1 MEREQVEEIK
11 TTLVRNIKTFWSD
24 HWLPITAFA
33 VLIVSCQLFN
43 LTHSGFFYPL
53 MFVSGWIV
61 VMFALKLKS
70 ESSLFSSKKSTKN
83 MQQDTSYET
92 YTVLR
97 VYTNDPNF
105 QEYMQNQEYFHSQHV
120 QMENRVIDH
129 NQDIESQIM
138 FIRKPEF
145 AFCYHLLMDRKNE
158 MYFIGEYV

>member
-1 MEREQVEEIK
+1 MEKEQIEEIK
-11 TTLVRNIKTFWSD
+11 ETAVRNVKGLLEE
-24 HWLPITAFA
+24 HWLPIVAFV

-70 ESSLFSSKKSTKN
+70 ESSLFSSKRSTKN
-83 MQQDTSYET
+83 MQQDSSYEM
-92 YTVLR
+92 YIVLR

-120 QMENRVIDH
+120 QVENRVIDH

-158 MYFIGEYV
+158 MYFIGEYM

>member
-1 MEREQVEEIK
+1 MEKEQIEEIK
-11 TTLVRNIKTFWSD
+11 ETAVRNIRGLLEE
-24 HWLPITAFA
+24 HWLPIVAFV

-43 LTHSGFFYPL
+43 WTHSGFLYLPML
-53 MFVSGWIV
+53 VSGWLV
-61 VMFALKLKS
+61 VMFALKYKS
-70 ESSLFSSKKSTKN
+70 EHSLFSSKSSQKN
-83 MQQDTSYET
+83 MQQDSSYEM

-129 NQDIESQIM
+129 SQDIESQIM

>member
-1 MEREQVEEIK
+1 MEKEQIEEIK
-11 TTLVRNIKTFWSD
+11 ETAVRNIKELLEE
-24 HWLPITAFA
+24 HWLPIVAFV

-43 LTHSGFFYPL
+43 WTHSGFFYPI

-61 VMFALKLKS
+61 VMFALKYKS
-70 ESSLFSSKKSTKN
+70 ENSIFPSKNSTQN
-83 MQQDTSYET
+83 MQQDSSYEM

-120 QMENRVIDH
+120 QVENRVIDH

>member
-1 MEREQVEEIK
+1 MEKEQIEEIK
-11 TTLVRNIKTFWSD
+11 ETAVRNIKGLLEE
-24 HWLPITAFA
+24 HWLPIVAFV

-43 LTHSGFFYPL
+43 WTHSGFFYPI

-61 VMFALKLKS
+61 VMFALKYKS
-70 ESSLFSSKKSTKN
+70 ENSIFSSKKSTKN
-83 MQQDTSYET
+83 MQQDSSYEM

-120 QMENRVIDH
+120 QVENRVIDH

-145 AFCYHLLMDRKNE
+145 AFCYHLLMDKKNE

>member
-1 MEREQVEEIK
+1 MEREQIETIK
-11 TTLVRNIKTFWSD
+11 LIMLKNLKAFWNE
-24 HWLPITAFA
+24 HWLPISSLI
-33 VLIVSCQLFN
+33 VLVVSCQLFN
-43 LTHSGFFYPL
+43 WTHSGFLYLP
-53 MFVSGWIV
+53 MFVSGWLV
-61 VMFALKLKS
+61 VMFALKYKS
-70 ESSLFSSKKSTKN
+70 ENSIFPSKKSTKN
-83 MQQDTSYET
+83 MRQDTSYET

-145 AFCYHLLMDRKNE
+145 AFCYHLLMDQKNE

>member
-1 MEREQVEEIK
+1 MEREQIETIK
-11 TTLVRNIKTFWSD
+11 LIMLKNLKTFWNE
-24 HWLPITAFA
+24 HWLPISSLI
-33 VLIVSCQLFN
+33 VLVVSCQLFN
-43 LTHSGFFYPL
+43 WTHSGFLYLPI
-53 MFVSGWIV
+53 FVSGWLV
-61 VMFALKLKS
+61 VMFALKYKS
-70 ESSLFSSKKSTKN
+70 ENSIFSSKKSTKN

>member
-1 MEREQVEEIK
+1 
-11 TTLVRNIKTFWSD
+11 
-24 HWLPITAFA
+24 
-33 VLIVSCQLFN
+33 
-43 LTHSGFFYPL
+43 
-53 MFVSGWIV
+53 
-61 VMFALKLKS
+61 
-70 ESSLFSSKKSTKN
+70 
-83 MQQDTSYET
+83 MQQDTSYKM

-105 QEYMQNQEYFHSQHV
+105 QGYMQNQEYFHSQHV

-145 AFCYHLLMDRKNE
+145 TFCYHLLMDRKNE

>member
-1 MEREQVEEIK
+1 MEKEQIEEIK
-11 TTLVRNIKTFWSD
+11 ETAVRNIKGLLEE
-24 HWLPITAFA
+24 HWLPIVAFV

-83 MQQDTSYET
+83 MQQDSSYEM

-120 QMENRVIDH
+120 QVENRVIDH

>member
-1 MEREQVEEIK
+1 MEKEQVEGIK
-11 TTLVRNIKTFWSD
+11 DVVIRNVKGVWSD
-24 HWLPITAFA
+24 YWLPITAFV

-61 VMFALKLKS
+61 VMFALKFKS
-70 ESSLFSSKKSTKN
+70 ESSVFSLKKLTK
-83 MQQDTSYET
+83 QRQKDTSYEM

-97 VYTNDPNF
+97 VYTNDSDF
-105 QEYMQNQEYFHSQHV
+105 QEYMHIQEYFDSQHI

-129 NQDIESQIM
+129 NQDIKSQIM

-145 AFCYHLLMDRKNE
+145 AYCYHLLMDQKNE
-158 MYFIGEYV
+158 IYFIGEYV

>member
-1 MEREQVEEIK
+1 MEREQIETIKLIMLKNLKVFWEE
-11 TTLVRNIKTFWSD
+11 
-24 HWLPITAFA
+24 HWLPISSLI

-43 LTHSGFFYPL
+43 WTHSGFLYLP
-53 MFVSGWIV
+53 MFVSGWLV
-61 VMFALKLKS
+61 VMFALKYKS
-70 ESSLFSSKKSTKN
+70 ENSIFSSKKSTKN

>member
-1 MEREQVEEIK
+1 MEREQIEEIK
-11 TTLVRNIKTFWSD
+11 ETAVRNIKGLLEE
-24 HWLPITAFA
+24 HWLPIVAFV

-70 ESSLFSSKKSTKN
+70 ESSLFSSKRSTKN
-83 MQQDTSYET
+83 MQQDSSYEM

-120 QMENRVIDH
+120 QVENRVIDH
-129 NQDIESQIM
+129 SQDIESQIM

-158 MYFIGEYV
+158 MYFIGEYM

>member
-1 MEREQVEEIK
+1 VEREHIEGIK
-11 TTLVRNIKTFWSD
+11 ETAVRNIKALFEE
-24 HWLPITAFA
+24 HWLPIVAFV

-43 LTHSGFFYPL
+43 WTHSAFFYPI
-53 MFVSGWIV
+53 MFVSGWVV
-61 VMFALKLKS
+61 VMFALKYKS
-70 ESSLFSSKKSTKN
+70 ESSFFSSKTSTKN

>member
-11 TTLVRNIKTFWSD
+11 TTLVKNIKAFWSD
-24 HWLPITAFA
+24 HWLPITAFV

-43 LTHSGFFYPL
+43 LTNSGFFYLP

-70 ESSLFSSKKSTKN
+70 ESSLFSSKKLTKN
-83 MQQDTSYET
+83 MQQDSSYEM

-97 VYTNDPNF
+97 VYTNDSNF

-145 AFCYHLLMDRKNE
+145 VFCYHLLMDRKNE

>member
-1 MEREQVEEIK
+1 MEKEQIEEIK
-11 TTLVRNIKTFWSD
+11 ETAVRNIKGLLEE
-24 HWLPITAFA
+24 HWLPIVAFV

-70 ESSLFSSKKSTKN
+70 ESSLFSSKRSTKN
-83 MQQDTSYET
+83 MQQDSSYEM

-120 QMENRVIDH
+120 QVENRVIDH

-138 FIRKPEF
+138 FIRKSEF

>member
-1 MEREQVEEIK
+1 MNEEKIEAIKSEIREKINV
-11 TTLVRNIKTFWSD
+11 FWAE
-24 HWLPITAFA
+24 HWLLTSAMILFFG
-33 VLIVSCQLFN
+33 SCYLFN
-43 LTHSGFFYPL
+43 LTHSGFLYLP
-53 MFVSGWIV
+53 MIVSGWVV
-61 VMFALKLKS
+61 VMFALKYKS
-70 ESSLFSSKKSTKN
+70 EHSLFSSKSSQKK

-158 MYFIGEYV
+158 MYFIGEYL

>member
-24 HWLPITAFA
+24 HWLPITAFV

-70 ESSLFSSKKSTKN
+70 ESSLFSSKNSTKN

-105 QEYMQNQEYFHSQHV
+105 QE
-120 QMENRVIDH
+120 
-129 NQDIESQIM
+129 
-138 FIRKPEF
+138 
-145 AFCYHLLMDRKNE
+145 
-158 MYFIGEYV
+158 